1 MSNRIAYINGQ
12 FIEEE
17 KASLHISDLA
27 ILRGYGVFDF
37 FRTVNHVPLFIE
49 DHLDRFFH
57 SASGMYLKAG
67 TTREELKS
75 IIHDLIKTNN
85 IPVSGIRILLTG
97 GCSSD
102 SLEISAP
109 NLIITQ
115 QKLPPWSPALFEKGV
130 KVITH
135 EYVRELPDIKT
146 THYMMGVWLQQKIK
160 QHNATDVLYHQNDEV
175 SEFPR
180 SNFFIVT
187 KDDIVVTPEKNILGG
202 ITRMKILEL
211 ARKNFG
217 AEERKITIEN
227 IRNAKEA
234 FMTST
239 TKRIL
244 PIVQIDDMLIGNG
257 LPGAVTQFLDAA
269 FAELEIE
276 IIH

>member
-1 MSNRIAYINGQ
+1 MTPRIAYINGQ

-27 ILRGYGVFDF
+27 ISRGYGVFDY

-57 SASGMYLKAG
+57 SSSGMRLKPG
-67 TTREELKS
+67 TTREELKL
-75 IIHDLIKTNN
+75 IIHHLIKTNN

-97 GCSSD
+97 GYSSD
-102 SLEISAP
+102 SLEILAP

-115 QKLPPWSPALFEKGV
+115 QPLSVPSSELFEKGI

-146 THYMMGVWLQQKIK
+146 THYIMGIWLQEKIK
-160 QHNATDVLYHQNDEV
+160 QHNAADVLYHQNGVV

-187 KDDIVVTPEKNILGG
+187 KDDVAVTPAKNILNG

-211 ARKNFG
+211 ARKNF
-217 AEERKITIEN
+217 ATEERTVSIEN

-244 PIVQIDDMLIGNG
+244 PIVQADDMIIGNG
-257 LPGAVTQFLDAA
+257 RPGPVTQTLDAA
-269 FAELEIE
+269 FAEMEKEMIS
-276 IIH
+276 

>member
-1 MSNRIAYINGQ
+1 VTPRIAYINGQ

-17 KASLHISDLA
+17 KACLHISDLA
-27 ILRGYGVFDF
+27 ISRGYGVFDF

-57 SASGMYLKAG
+57 SASGMRLKPG
-67 TTREELKS
+67 LTREELKS
-75 IIHDLIKTNN
+75 IIHHLIKTNN

-97 GCSSD
+97 GYSSD
-102 SLEISAP
+102 ILEILAP

-115 QKLPPWSPALFEKGV
+115 QPLSAPSSELFEKGI

-135 EYVRELPDIKT
+135 EYVRELPDVKT
-146 THYMMGVWLQQKIK
+146 THYIMGIWLHEKIK
-160 QHNATDVLYHQNDEV
+160 QHNAADVLYHQNGVV

-187 KDDIVVTPEKNILGG
+187 KDDVVVTPAKNILSG

-211 ARKNFG
+211 ARKNF
-217 AEERKITIEN
+217 ATEERTVSMEN
-227 IRNAKEA
+227 ICNAKEA

-244 PIVQIDDMLIGNG
+244 PIVQIDDLIIGNG
-257 LPGAVTQFLDAA
+257 QPGQVTQKLDTA
-269 FAELEIE
+269 FVELEKEMIN
-276 IIH
+276 